1 MEKGFPTLVSQ
12 HIEIDQGQ
20 KGGSTAIDMDAHI
33 GCRNRVY
40 EDNVLNP
47 KLAAGGRSQCKFERA
62 ARKLFG
68 PFERAARK
76 PFVPLRRRLSPPE
89 KGKILLS
96 NVYYGATEGSEVS
109 QANR

>member
-1 MEKGFPTLVSQ
+1 MEKGFPTLVAQ

-62 ARKLFG
+62 ARK
-68 PFERAARK
+68 